1 MVEEIEADT
10 HAEDDDPFNS
20 PCNGSNVT
28 PRRAHSGNSDDVAE
42 DEPASGKRAPR
53 ASAYEGEAPQ
63 VARTASDGS
72 LGRLAASPRRGS
84 LVL

>member
-20 PCNGSNVT
+20 PFNGSNVT
-28 PRRAHSGNSDDVAE
+28 PRRAHSGNSDDAAE

-63 VARTASDGS
+63 VARTASDGLS
-72 LGRLAASPRRGS
+72 EPTGFEPRL
-84 LVL
+84 